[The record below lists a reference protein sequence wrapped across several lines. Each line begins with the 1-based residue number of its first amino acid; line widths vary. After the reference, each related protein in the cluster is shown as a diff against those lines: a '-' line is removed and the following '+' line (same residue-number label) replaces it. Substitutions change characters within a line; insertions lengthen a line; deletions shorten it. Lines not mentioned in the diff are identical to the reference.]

1 MQTIQSIKL
10 KDITS
15 KIGSGATPRGGKN
28 SYITEG
34 IALIRSL
41 NVYDFSFAY
50 EGLAFIDEKQASQ
63 LENVLV
69 EGADIL
75 LNITGASVCRCCL
88 VPKNVLPARVNQHV
102 SIVRIKPRAASARYA
117 LYAINSPYNKRRLL
131 AIAQGG
137 ATREALTKEKIENFE
152 IPLPPLPTQLK
163 IAAIL
168 SAYDDLIENNLRRIK
183 ILEEMAQTLY
193 REWFVKFRFPGH
205 QKVKMVDS
213 PLGKIPEGWEAK
225 RVGDIAEDMRRG
237 VKPSEV
243 PPDTPYI
250 GLEHLP
256 RKSIALSQW
265 GFAGDVQSTK
275 FEFKRGEIL
284 FGKIRPYFHKVGFA
298 PIDGICSSDT
308 IVIADKDHKWY
319 PLLLCCVSS
328 EDFVAHTTQ
337 TSKGTKMPRADWEV
351 LTKYPVPVPPPS
363 LLTNFNSFLENNLGL
378 IENLIFRNR
387 NLRQTRD
394 LLLPKLISGELDV
407 SELDIE
413 TVNDGL

>member
-1 MQTIQSIKL
+1 M
-10 KDITS
+10 
-15 KIGSGATPRGGKN
+15 N
-28 SYITEG
+28 
-34 IALIRSL
+34 
-41 NVYDFSFAY
+41 
-50 EGLAFIDEKQASQ
+50 
-63 LENVLV
+63 
-69 EGADIL
+69 
-75 LNITGASVCRCCL
+75 
-88 VPKNVLPARVNQHV
+88 
-102 SIVRIKPRAASARYA
+102 
-117 LYAINSPYNKRRLL
+117 
-131 AIAQGG
+131 
-137 ATREALTKEKIENFE
+137 
-152 IPLPPLPTQLK
+152 

-328 EDFVAHTTQ
+328 EDFVAHATQ

-363 LLTNFNSFLENNLGL
+363 LLTSFNSFLENNLGL

>member
-1 MQTIQSIKL
+1 MTFMTTGWKVHRLDELGFVGRGRSRHRPRNDPSLYGGSYPFVQTADIKGANLRLRGFTQTYNETGLAQSKMWAPGTLCITIAANIAETAILAISVCFPDSVIGFIADPEKSDAFFIKYYIDFIKL
-10 KDITS
+10 RMQQVSHGTTQD
-15 KIGSGATPRGGKN
+15 N
-28 SYITEG
+28 
-34 IALIRSL
+34 LSL
-41 NVYDFSFAY
+41 DKLLRFDF
-50 EGLAFIDEKQASQ
+50 
-63 LENVLV
+63 V
-69 EGADIL
+69 
-75 LNITGASVCRCCL
+75 
-88 VPKNVLPARVNQHV
+88 VPKAPVQ
-102 SIVRIKPRAASARYA
+102 
-117 LYAINSPYNKRRLL
+117 
-131 AIAQGG
+131 Q
-137 ATREALTKEKIENFE
+137 
-152 IPLPPLPTQLK
+152 K
-163 IAAIL
+163 IASIL

-183 ILEEMAQTLY
+183 ILEEMAQSLY

-213 PLGKIPEGWEAK
+213 PLGKMPEGWEAK
-225 RVGDIAEDMRRG
+225 RLGDIAEDMRRG
-237 VKPSEV
+237 VIPSEV

-265 GFAGDVQSTK
+265 GFADDVQSTK
-275 FEFKRGEIL
+275 FKFKRGEIL

-328 EDFVAHTTQ
+328 EDFVAHATQ

-351 LTKYPVPVPPPS
+351 LKKYPIPVPPPS
-363 LLTNFNSFLENNLGL
+363 LLTKFNSILENNLGL
-378 IENLIFRNR
+378 IESLIFRNH

-407 SELDIE
+407 SELDITIPE
-413 TVNDGL
+413 AKA